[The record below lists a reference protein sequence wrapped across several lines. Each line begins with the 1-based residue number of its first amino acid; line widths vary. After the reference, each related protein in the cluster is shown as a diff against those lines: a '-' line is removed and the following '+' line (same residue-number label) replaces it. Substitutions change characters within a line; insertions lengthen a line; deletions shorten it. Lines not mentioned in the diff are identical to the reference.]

1 MSNRNRFIKIQ
12 RLIFFLFFCLSS
24 TIAAADLIL
33 TAPPRENLAKGKE
46 LYEPIADRLTELLGE
61 KVVYQQPKSWA
72 DYANKM
78 RDGYYDIIFDGP
90 HFVAWRQK
98 NLKHKPVVSL
108 PGTLEFYIVADRN
121 NKQVNKVRDRVG
133 KKICGMPSPHLA
145 TDLIYDIFKNPVL
158 QPHIYEVKGGQRK
171 AFEAFKEG
179 KCAATIFR
187 STLYKR
193 MLEEERKQLKMI
205 TKTRRLPNQTI
216 SVSQRLHNQADTLSQ
231 VFDGNLLQV
240 EAIDS
245 NIAHL
250 RIIKSLQQIYDRGFA
265 GSGRADNGKGFSGC
279 DGKIQLADHRFFR
292 IIPETHVI
300 EGNSSVE
307 IGFVYA
313 R

>member
-1 MSNRNRFIKIQ
+1 MSNRNRYIKIQ
-12 RLIFFLFFCLSS
+12 RLLFFLVFCLSS
-24 TIAAADLIL
+24 SIATADLVL

-46 LYEPIADRLTELLGE
+46 LYEPIAERLTELLGE

-108 PGTLEFYIVADRN
+108 PGTLEFYIVADKN
-121 NKQVNKVRDRVG
+121 NKQINKVRDLVG
-133 KKICGMPSPHLA
+133 KNICGMPSPHLA

-158 QPHIYEVKGGQRK
+158 QPLIYEVKGGQRK

-193 MLEEERKQLKMI
+193 LPEEERKQLKII

-216 SVSQRLHNQADTLSQ
+216 SVSQRLHNQAETIADFLISK
-231 VFDGNLLQV
+231 DGAITADNLLSRYSKRKKQFIKAKPEKFV
-240 EAIDS
+240 EASDM
-245 NIAHL
+245 L
-250 RIIKSLQQIYDRGFA
+250 
-265 GSGRADNGKGFSGC
+265 
-279 DGKIQLADHRFFR
+279 
-292 IIPETHVI
+292 
-300 EGNSSVE
+300 EGVVW
-307 IGFVYA
+307 GW
-313 R
+313 